1 MIHISEFAP
10 KVARCAP
17 SLHYRPIDLAAAA
30 ATSER
35 IAFQTD
41 AASSLSLSR
50 LSLSLRAA

>member
-41 AASSLSLSR
+41 AASSLSLS
-50 LSLSLRAA
+50 S